1 MFAWSAAI
9 AQSVEFSREVVLMKL
24 KIRIDD
30 EVYEVDVEVED
41 DGGAEPA
48 RSGYRTLPVAS
59 VPFAPAM
66 PPASA
71 PAPVPTASDEKVCR
85 SPIAGIVVRI
95 NVREGQQLKVND
107 SMLVLEAMKMETNIT
122 APFDGV
128 VKNIAVTMGQ
138 AVQAQQVLVEFE

>member
-1 MFAWSAAI
+1 M
-9 AQSVEFSREVVLMKL
+9 RL

-48 RSGYRTLPVAS
+48 RPGYRTLPVAS
-59 VPFAPAM
+59 IPFAPAS
-66 PPASA
+66 PPAAASA
-71 PAPVPTASDEKVCR
+71 PVAPVGEEKVCR

-128 VKNIAVTMGQ
+128 VKSVAVSMGQ
-138 AVQAQQVLVEFE
+138 AVQGQQVLVEFE